1 MDGRNLTSSIIL
13 KWTPEIGLAS
23 ICNTIPIFI
32 KNVLNANDY
41 QFYGEFLLNAVYDMR
56 NFNNMLVTTFP
67 CRIDTNRDEKV
78 PPLFF
83 GDPGEFVIILSDDCF
98 ILFKNFTKDKKD
110 KENTLGKIVFWCT
123 LFNITDLQINKE
135 RKSIRIHFESDKKL
149 GEQLRL
155 IIENILFFKE
165 TLIKKMSNLKTEVE
179 INKLIKGK
187 YIENKITSRDIKNMN
202 TDQIEDGVN
211 YFAKK
216 IENNEVD
223 YYIVDMFN
231 YLSSKVVEYYSKV
244 DAQKQMNYIL
254 QMKKVLQNPKVKE
267 ILIQNKD
274 KKKKQES

>member
-202 TDQIEDGVN
+202 MDQIEDGVN